1 MSKKKSKNNSKIK
14 KIKIWFRKNKLQF
27 NFSEMMTITVL
38 AIMIGFLIGSSS
50 SYNNSD
56 ISFNKNS
63 AELEELVSTYNNLY
77 NNYYQ
82 KVGEKTLV
90 NAAIKGMVSSLDD
103 PYSEML
109 ENSDSETFNEKVD
122 GEYVGIGA
130 TVQYDGEHVSIIEI
144 SKSSPAEKAGL
155 KVNDELLEVDGK
167 SILNMELSKISNL
180 IKGKSGTNVKLK
192 IKRDDKEE
200 EITIKRGK
208 VVIPS
213 VSSKVIKKNDKKV
226 GYISIGIFSANTA
239 KQFEKHLKKLESKN
253 IDSLIIDV
261 RSNPG
266 GHLLQVTDIIEL
278 FTKKNQVIYRIEKK
292 NVVKKIKDK
301 TTTSR
306 DYDIVV
312 LINSESASASEILAS
327 AMKETYKAKLVGTT
341 TYGKGSVQTAYT
353 LESGSTLKYT
363 IQSWLT
369 AKGNSI
375 NKVGVKPNYE
385 VKLDDKYYENPTEE
399 NDNQLNKALELLT
412 NKEEKTK

>member
-1 MSKKKSKNNSKIK
+1 MSKKKLKNNSKIK

-144 SKSSPAEKAGL
+144 SKLSPAEKAGL

-192 IKRDDKEE
+192 IKRDEKEE

-239 KQFEKHLKKLESKN
+239 K
-253 IDSLIIDV
+253 
-261 RSNPG
+261 
-266 GHLLQVTDIIEL
+266 
-278 FTKKNQVIYRIEKK
+278 
-292 NVVKKIKDK
+292 
-301 TTTSR
+301 
-306 DYDIVV
+306 
-312 LINSESASASEILAS
+312 
-327 AMKETYKAKLVGTT
+327 
-341 TYGKGSVQTAYT
+341 
-353 LESGSTLKYT
+353 
-363 IQSWLT
+363 
-369 AKGNSI
+369 
-375 NKVGVKPNYE
+375 
-385 VKLDDKYYENPTEE
+385 
-399 NDNQLNKALELLT
+399 
-412 NKEEKTK
+412 

>member
-1 MSKKKSKNNSKIK
+1 MSKKKLKNNSKIK

-144 SKSSPAEKAGL
+144 SKLSPAEKAGL

-192 IKRDDKEE
+192 IKRDEKEE

-292 NVVKKIKDK
+292 NIVKKIKDK

-312 LINSESASASEILAS
+312 LINGESASASEILAS

-353 LESGSTLKYT
+353 LESGATLKYT